1 MISKY
6 DAWLSAA
13 PDTSDEDEYIE
24 QRVFELL
31 KEEDYDPINVSHI
44 AEAISEAKEVDQQII
59 RDYIEKKEWDK
70 LGLKLFCMSY
80 DYMERFATS
89 HAESEVQQGYHL

>member
-6 DAWLSAA
+6 DAWLTAA
-13 PDTSDEDEYIE
+13 PDSSDEDEYIE
-24 QRVFELL
+24 QRVKQLL
-31 KEEDYDPINVSHI
+31 KEDEYDPTDVGHL

-59 RDYIEKKEWDK
+59 RDYIQKKEWDK

-80 DYMERFATS
+80 DYMEGFATS
-89 HAESEVQQGYHL
+89 HAESEVQEGYHL